1 MLETTPMNAG
11 EVNPKVTNPKLFQ
24 QCMTEV
30 AVKYAAIAEEY
41 NVEYFAPIV
50 EPVHHMSVEEADEWL
65 QELLPK
71 LKEVYS
77 GPVMWKKQSMHLTD
91 MKQWNQDHKFILGF
105 KLSGSGLYIDLKSTA
120 DQTIS
125 LDLNE
130 DKILL
135 EEWSGGEQKF
145 RLQKSISFDKS
156 KYHNLRIEIQ
166 GVNIRVYLDN
176 ILMIEHVD
184 DSGPIG
190 GYSISST
197 GLRINSFEITDM
209 NDTSLLVEDFTTLNN
224 WNARKGWA
232 LEDGEIVITD
242 NIESSLIHDINFSGY
257 DYIAIDTFKR
267 GQVQTNQEYV
277 DELFFIINKTNDQAE
292 SDNVPNVILAEFGG
306 SILKEIGWIDI
317 DERAKIP
324 MTEEELAE
332 VTGMV
337 LEIVEDT
344 VDGYI
349 YNGWNIEGQGINR
362 VDKVKQVIS
371 DWYNSH

>member
-1 MLETTPMNAG
+1 MSKNLKLLTIIVILIFIEISGCTDQKTRDTDDLSKINNNAVTITPVLAPKVEGKIKGYWSSRAGMISLELDDVEDMLEVGINTVTFSPQLTHTREGEVREFPGSESYVKNAINKAHKTGLRVMLETTPMNAG
-11 EVNPKVTNPKLFQ
+11 EVNPKVTNPELFQ

-135 EEWSGGEQKF
+135 EEWSGG
-145 RLQKSISFDKS
+145 
-156 KYHNLRIEIQ
+156 
-166 GVNIRVYLDN
+166 
-176 ILMIEHVD
+176 
-184 DSGPIG
+184 
-190 GYSISST
+190 
-197 GLRINSFEITDM
+197 
-209 NDTSLLVEDFTTLNN
+209 
-224 WNARKGWA
+224 
-232 LEDGEIVITD
+232 
-242 NIESSLIHDINFSGY
+242 
-257 DYIAIDTFKR
+257 
-267 GQVQTNQEYV
+267 
-277 DELFFIINKTNDQAE
+277 
-292 SDNVPNVILAEFGG
+292 
-306 SILKEIGWIDI
+306 
-317 DERAKIP
+317 
-324 MTEEELAE
+324 
-332 VTGMV
+332 
-337 LEIVEDT
+337 
-344 VDGYI
+344 
-349 YNGWNIEGQGINR
+349 
-362 VDKVKQVIS
+362 
-371 DWYNSH
+371 